1 MVKALLSLVQKKE
14 CCALVRFA
22 HKIDLRLDHTS
33 SSRCE
38 HVAACTECGG
48 GKGGVRLLMMPPNE
62 SSLQPP
68 TSKKALLQPSS
79 NGSMASALTVSTLIV
94 LVVG

>member
-1 MVKALLSLVQKKE
+1 
-14 CCALVRFA
+14 
-22 HKIDLRLDHTS
+22 
-33 SSRCE
+33 
-38 HVAACTECGG
+38 
-48 GKGGVRLLMMPPNE
+48 MMPPNE

-94 LVVG
+94 IVVG